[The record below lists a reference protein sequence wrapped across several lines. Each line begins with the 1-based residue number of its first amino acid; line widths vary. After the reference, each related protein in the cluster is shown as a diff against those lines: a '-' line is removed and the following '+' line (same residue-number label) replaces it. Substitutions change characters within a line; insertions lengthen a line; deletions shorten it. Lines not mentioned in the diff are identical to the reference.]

1 MEMLMKRLKVKI
13 KEIDLNDV
21 NIGDTVFD
29 GVKHMKVRLI
39 DKINDNMFSLSVSS
53 VTYAGEKYWVKRTY
67 NVEGKILNEGYENN
81 IIEIRKDKRNVR
93 KN

>member
-1 MEMLMKRLKVKI
+1 MLNYEHK
-13 KEIDLNDV
+13 D
-21 NIGDTVFD
+21 
-29 GVKHMKVRLI
+29 
-39 DKINDNMFSLSVSS
+39 SP

>member
-1 MEMLMKRLKVKI
+1 MKRLKVKI

-39 DKINDNMFSLSVSS
+39 DKINDNMFSLSGFSS
-53 VTYAGEKYWVKRTY
+53 NLCWRKVL
-67 NVEGKILNEGYENN
+67 GK
-81 IIEIRKDKRNVR
+81 
-93 KN
+93 KNL

>member
-1 MEMLMKRLKVKI
+1 MKRLKVKI

-39 DKINDNMFSLSVSS
+39 DKINDNMFSLSVSP

-67 NVEGKILNEGYENN
+67 NVEGKSLNEGYENN
-81 IIEIRKDKRNVR
+81 IIENRKDKRNVR